1 MTDVVKK
8 LMYYKIT
15 NFEEIDSKIVPKDC
29 FYRPGTENLFKLIL
43 YNQVEEAAEIL
54 VEDRF
59 LVYHFNE
66 SKQTPLI
73 HAIKLGHNTMAK
85 LLVKFGS
92 DVNWRDIMGRSPLYY
107 AV

>member
-8 LMYYKIT
+8 LMYYKII
-15 NFEEIDSKIVPKDC
+15 NFEEIDSKIVPKDS